1 MYEIKRK
8 QRNKQTKKKIIRTA
22 IIERQRI
29 PLFPE
34 QNRIILR
41 ENPQCRVSRARSLF
55 I

>member
-1 MYEIKRK
+1 MVYEIKK
-8 QRNKQTKKKIIRTA
+8 NKQTKKIIRTA
-22 IIERQRI
+22 IIERHPI

-41 ENPQCRVSRARSLF
+41 ENPQCRASRARSLF